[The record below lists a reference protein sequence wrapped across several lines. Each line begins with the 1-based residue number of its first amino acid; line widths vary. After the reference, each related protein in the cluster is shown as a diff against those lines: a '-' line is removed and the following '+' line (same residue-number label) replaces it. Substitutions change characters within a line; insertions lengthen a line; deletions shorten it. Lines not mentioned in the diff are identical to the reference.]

1 MCVSGI
7 KCVCAYASVCEWS
20 AHPHLRL
27 SLNELVSSGG
37 IRQRSCSAPTPN
49 SQTAARGDCNKRESC
64 SASLLRTGS
73 GARIV
78 QDTDNSEERS
88 GKRKRK
94 GGLRETSNSYSAV
107 EMPHRGLHCCCCC
120 CCRLRR
126 RCLLRRCR
134 DPSSLSAS
142 SSTTTTTSLACA

>member
-1 MCVSGI
+1 MYACV
-7 KCVCAYASVCEWS
+7 SVCEWS
-20 AHPHLRL
+20 VHPPHLLL

-78 QDTDNSEERS
+78 QDTDNNEERL

-94 GGLRETSNSYSAV
+94 GGLRETSNSYSTV
-107 EMPHRGLHCCCCC
+107 KMPHRGLHCCC

-126 RCLLRRCR
+126 RCLLCRCR

-142 SSTTTTTSLACA
+142 SSTTSLTCA